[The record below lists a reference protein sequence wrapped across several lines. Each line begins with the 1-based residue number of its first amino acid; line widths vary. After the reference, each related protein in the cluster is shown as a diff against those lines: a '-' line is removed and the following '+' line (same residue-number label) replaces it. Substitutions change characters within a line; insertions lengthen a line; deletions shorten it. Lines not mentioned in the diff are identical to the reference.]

1 MTATPK
7 YQKPVYLYD
16 ISTPS
21 EIMSGVYQCF
31 SQRRRGDVFNEE
43 SVQGTLLLVIKT
55 YLPDFETFGFTA
67 HLRSLTCGQFFPQW
81 VFSHWD
87 IINQDSF
94 EVKSKTYEITMN
106 IRKKGKD

>member
-31 SQRRRGDVFNEE
+31 SQRRGDVFNEE
-43 SVQGTLLLVIKT
+43 NVQV
-55 YLPDFETFGFTA
+55 YLPVAESFWFTA
-67 HLRSLTCGQFFPQW
+67 HLRNLTSGQAFPQ
-81 VFSHWD
+81 
-87 IINQDSF
+87 
-94 EVKSKTYEITMN
+94 
-106 IRKKGKD
+106 